1 MDKKSVTNHGRGRK
15 SAYRSFVDAEQR
27 LFRLLAQAQLGLVFQ
42 NFVVGAPEAVLKAMG
57 WKEAKGR
64 QRVTPE
70 KPARNQSRST
80 EGRAARS
87 LTGASYTRATT
98 KSGAGTSNL
107 ASFTAWLATAS
118 AEPLYPSAAQV
129 SGRWSVPS
137 GTACAAKS
145 RSKRVKEA
153 NPERS
158 APTPRL
164 HL

>member
-1 MDKKSVTNHGRGRK
+1 
-15 SAYRSFVDAEQR
+15 
-27 LFRLLAQAQLGLVFQ
+27 
-42 NFVVGAPEAVLKAMG
+42 
-57 WKEAKGR
+57 
-64 QRVTPE
+64 
-70 KPARNQSRST
+70 
-80 EGRAARS
+80 
-87 LTGASYTRATT
+87 
-98 KSGAGTSNL
+98 
-107 ASFTAWLATAS
+107 
-118 AEPLYPSAAQV
+118 LYPSAAQV